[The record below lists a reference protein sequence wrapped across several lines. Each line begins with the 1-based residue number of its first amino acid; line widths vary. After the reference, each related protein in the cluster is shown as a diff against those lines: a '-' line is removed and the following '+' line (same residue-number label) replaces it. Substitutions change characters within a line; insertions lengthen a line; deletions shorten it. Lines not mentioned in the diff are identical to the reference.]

1 MRRRG
6 SRPVFAQLYR
16 GHPAHHLADLRQL
29 AYESNPAVKGR
40 PVIAETSRLSMLL
53 RLADRLQQLHA
64 HTTAVRQRAVLEI
77 GMATHHA
84 APPEQTHT
92 HTHAHE
98 STTTLHCTHTHTHIH
113 RECSCCAPALS
124 PCAVCLM
131 VLGGPGR
138 RGPVQDEALVHAAI
152 IGCPPDERP

>member
-98 STTTLHCTHTHTHIH
+98 STTTLHCTHTHTHNH
-113 RECSCCAPALS
+113 TPRVQLLCACAVAVCSLPHGAGWTWAKG
-124 PCAVCLM
+124 PCA
-131 VLGGPGR
+131 GR
-138 RGPVQDEALVHAAI
+138 SSGACSNYRLPS
-152 IGCPPDERP
+152 